1 MACIQRKFARNA
13 SSCDTP
19 MPAIVSPCYYPLPSV
34 AAGAA
39 LAATA
44 ADSDLSVDL
53 TPGRFVFRLD
63 ADYPSYA
70 TMTARFKPTLGD
82 VSTSFTL
89 DLTDAFLR
97 GSGIASVELQGNST
111 YDLELVNGN
120 NSNPIRLANQT
131 VGEFVFSNDLKITNL
146 VNGIRYSTKQH
157 MTPTIDTID
166 NKRQRTLAFTAA
178 YHPCSK
184 AELSVDTDASPQG
197 PPTTTEVS
205 VREFMN
211 NLVPVM

>member
-1 MACIQRKFARNA
+1 M
-13 SSCDTP
+13 CDAPVLSTV
-19 MPAIVSPCYYPLPSV
+19 APCYYPLSSA
-34 AAGAA
+34 AAGVAQSAA
-39 LAATA
+39 AGVAQSAAAA
-44 ADSDLSVDL
+44 ADLDRTIDL

-70 TMTARFKPTLGD
+70 TMKARFKPTLGD
-82 VSTSFTL
+82 LSTSFTL

-97 GSGIASVELQGNST
+97 GSGIATVELQGNST

-131 VGEFVFSNDLKITNL
+131 VGEFVFSNDLKISNL
-146 VNGIRYSTKQH
+146 VNGIQYSTKQQGI
-157 MTPTIDTID
+157 PTIDTID
-166 NKRQRTLAFTAA
+166 GKRQRTLAFTAA
-178 YHPCSK
+178 YRPCSQ
-184 AELSVDTDASPQG
+184 AELSIDTDSPTQG

-211 NLVPVM
+211 KLVPVM

>member
-1 MACIQRKFARNA
+1 ML
-13 SSCDTP
+13 
-19 MPAIVSPCYYPLPSV
+19 AIVPSYYPLPSV

-39 LAATA
+39 LLAP
-44 ADSDLSVDL
+44 ADAELDHNLDL

-82 VSTSFTL
+82 ASTSFAL

-97 GSGIASVELQGNST
+97 GSGIATVDLQGNST

-166 NKRQRTLAFTAA
+166 DKRQRTLAFTAA

-184 AELSVDTDASPQG
+184 VELSVDTDASPQG

-205 VREFMN
+205 VREFMD
-211 NLVPVM
+211 NLVPMV